1 MSFDENMFDD
11 PFVEATNKLIEIANE
26 MGGKYGD
33 HKMGVAFIY
42 AAARFNAYIAAGS
55 VGNAEELADK
65 RDKAVEYFTD
75 RFRQLYDGNLMDYI
89 ANFDEYMG
97 AAAEG
102 ATADTAH

>member
-1 MSFDENMFDD
+1 MSTDENMFDD
-11 PFVEATNKLIEIANE
+11 EFVEATNKLIEIANE

-55 VGNAEELADK
+55 VTKAEELVDK

-75 RFRQLYDGNLMDYI
+75 RFRQLFDGNLADYI
-89 ANFDEYMG
+89 ANFDLYMG
-97 AAAEG
+97 EAAEEASAG
-102 ATADTAH
+102 TAH